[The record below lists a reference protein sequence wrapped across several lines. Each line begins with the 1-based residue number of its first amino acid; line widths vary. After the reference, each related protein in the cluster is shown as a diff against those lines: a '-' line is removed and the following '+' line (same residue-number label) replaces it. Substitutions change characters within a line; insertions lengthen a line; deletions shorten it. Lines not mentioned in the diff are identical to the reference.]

1 MNRLVVDPALEG
13 RVGKVLELCRE
24 NVREHPTLRA
34 DALILVGSMARG
46 EGTAF
51 ERGGVVHCL
60 SDMEF
65 LVASRDTR
73 DWRGRS
79 RELSRMAKRI
89 GERME
94 GEGVFC
100 PVEFTLAFQRYF
112 RNVRPGIFGCDLSQ
126 SGQTVWGDT
135 AFLRAVPPISARD
148 IPRRDAFHLLC
159 NRIVE
164 QVGLRERI
172 DSAEG
177 DGTALRYWLLKGEL
191 DMGTSLLAFLGRHE
205 TTVAG
210 RREGFKFLTRDM
222 LSGIDGW
229 EAIHRDIGSAVKTKL
244 EDGKELTLPLAP
256 GDAAERWQALARS
269 LLAVWLW
276 ELDVL
281 MPGLDPAAR
290 LEAFAHGGRFREKAG
305 GWLRLSRTAF
315 LAGRGPEL
323 ARARFLD
330 GQPRNMLYA
339 QAALLYARRA
349 GLDGELGFS
358 RVKRAQ
364 YMPFRT
370 GSEESDADLARQ
382 VRELWT
388 SYVRTA

>member
-1 MNRLVVDPALEG
+1 
-13 RVGKVLELCRE
+13 
-24 NVREHPTLRA
+24 
-34 DALILVGSMARG
+34 
-46 EGTAF
+46 
-51 ERGGVVHCL
+51 
-60 SDMEF
+60 
-65 LVASRDTR
+65 
-73 DWRGRS
+73 
-79 RELSRMAKRI
+79 
-89 GERME
+89 
-94 GEGVFC
+94 
-100 PVEFTLAFQRYF
+100 
-112 RNVRPGIFGCDLSQ
+112 
-126 SGQTVWGDT
+126 
-135 AFLRAVPPISARD
+135 
-148 IPRRDAFHLLC
+148 
-159 NRIVE
+159 
-164 QVGLRERI
+164 
-172 DSAEG
+172 
-177 DGTALRYWLLKGEL
+177 
-191 DMGTSLLAFLGRHE
+191 
-205 TTVAG
+205 
-210 RREGFKFLTRDM
+210 
-222 LSGIDGW
+222 
-229 EAIHRDIGSAVKTKL
+229 
-244 EDGKELTLPLAP
+244 
-256 GDAAERWQALARS
+256 
-269 LLAVWLW
+269 
-276 ELDVL
+276 